1 MTLGKCNRKTQES
14 CYYNYYTVSKE
25 GSRYWRIL
33 ELNLMDSVIFD
44 SDVENFLLKLP
55 AYLPAWPAS
64 VFLHENPAC
73 KLRHVCGCLLKFHP
87 ADFVCF
93 FSGKN
98 RAHQLI
104 WLKLETPLTWLLNCI
119 STNDRSGKITGFFCI
134 VCSFRAF
141 MVKRSWMQLN
151 TGHTE
156 ACLLKYFIL
165 DICPNV
171 AFVCFRMCWRSL
183 MTLLIQL
190 ALVEVD
196 QE

>member
-1 MTLGKCNRKTQES
+1 M
-14 CYYNYYTVSKE
+14 SKE

-87 ADFVCF
+87 ADLVCF

-104 WLKLETPLTWLLNCI
+104 WLKLETPLTWLLNRI

-151 TGHTE
+151 TAWSH
-156 ACLLKYFIL
+156 
-165 DICPNV
+165 
-171 AFVCFRMCWRSL
+171 RSL
-183 MTLLIQL
+183 FVKIFYAGYLSKCCFCLFQNVLEKFDDI
-190 ALVEVD
+190 VD
-196 QE
+196 TVGTGGSASGIAIGNYLTGSKFK